1 MPEGFTKPNGKFTG
15 SLGNIG
21 IVDCHSVSGKISDNF
36 YALAQDL
43 NNTILYQQ
51 FAEYIKVFGDRVNE
65 TDFCQMA
72 MTIEGV
78 LTHAVDYY
86 IIDNANNMKSEIVR
100 KGRDML

>member
-43 NNTILYQQ
+43 NNTILYQ
-51 FAEYIKVFGDRVNE
+51 
-65 TDFCQMA
+65 
-72 MTIEGV
+72 
-78 LTHAVDYY
+78 
-86 IIDNANNMKSEIVR
+86 
-100 KGRDML
+100 